1 MQLLIT
7 KPGVFSAYGKWI
19 SVPQEEE
26 NLKEALKDFDEFIV
40 TDYSG
45 KAVHFESFI
54 SETMDIF
61 EFNKNLIELDK
72 CHWLTKE
79 AIYAAID
86 VYESCNFSDFIYDLF
101 HDKIEVLRMAETKDW
116 KMSMEEAAGRLIWEK
131 NMLKD
136 VNLNGLT
143 ESLAD
148 WIDWEDVW
156 LNELAWQIT
165 QIHGEYYIV
174 RT

>member
-1 MQLLIT
+1 
-7 KPGVFSAYGKWI
+7 
-19 SVPQEEE
+19 
-26 NLKEALKDFDEFIV
+26 
-40 TDYSG
+40 
-45 KAVHFESFI
+45 
-54 SETMDIF
+54 
-61 EFNKNLIELDK
+61 
-72 CHWLTKE
+72 
-79 AIYAAID
+79 
-86 VYESCNFSDFIYDLF
+86 
-101 HDKIEVLRMAETKDW
+101 MAETKDW